1 MLQEISCVNYQIVLK
16 GEDNNEF
23 KINKMCLEQDT
34 VGKKIISY
42 VRLFACITEKDNVL
56 EKEYLFELAKLK
68 DWLYS
73 FYSIGIARKKHSV
86 LQIDDDIIIKI
97 EILVDKKCKLTIKNK
112 KTGYNFALTSG
123 GDNFRAFQ
131 QSWKRDTSFI

>member
-42 VRLFACITEKDNVL
+42 V
-56 EKEYLFELAKLK
+56 
-68 DWLYS
+68 
-73 FYSIGIARKKHSV
+73 
-86 LQIDDDIIIKI
+86 II
-97 EILVDKKCKLTIKNK
+97 ENYCD
-112 KTGYNFALTSG
+112 
-123 GDNFRAFQ
+123 
-131 QSWKRDTSFI
+131 

>member
-42 VRLFACITEKDNVL
+42 VRLFACITQKDNVL
-56 EKEYLFELAKLK
+56 EKEYLFELSKLK

-73 FYSIGIARKKHSV
+73 FYSIGIDRKKHSV
-86 LQIDDDIIIKI
+86 LQIDDDITIKT

-123 GDNFRAFQ
+123 VDNFRAFQ
-131 QSWKRDTSFI
+131 QSWKRVTSFI